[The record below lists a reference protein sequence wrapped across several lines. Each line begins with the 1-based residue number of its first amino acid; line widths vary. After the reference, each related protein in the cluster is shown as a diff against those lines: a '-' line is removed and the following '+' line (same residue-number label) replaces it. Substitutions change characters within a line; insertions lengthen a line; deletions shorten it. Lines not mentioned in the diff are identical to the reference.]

1 MKLLIH
7 TVVFLCF
14 LIALPSKANASFTH
28 SIFFNALS
36 IISEPLSISVQ
47 NKRNKKHNETFF
59 YLRNQPF
66 SMYALCNAEGKVV
79 ERISYTP
86 YGKQTILKPD

>member
-14 LIALPSKANASFTH
+14 LIALPSKANASFTQ

-36 IISEPLSISVQ
+36 IISEPLSITVQ
-47 NKRNKKHNETFF
+47 NNRNKRYNPVKDIDGLKKRFE
-59 YLRNQPF
+59 
-66 SMYALCNAEGKVV
+66 KVGLIK
-79 ERISYTP
+79 E
-86 YGKQTILKPD
+86 